1 MRRALTLLTKRGM
14 AATKTHYDR
23 VAASY
28 HDAYFYSDAYE
39 MWQRDEVLRRLQLQ
53 PHHRVADIGGVTGR
67 FVGLLKD
74 CLLYTSPSP
83 RDATL
88 SRMPSSA

>member
-1 MRRALTLLTKRGM
+1 MAEDHEHEPLPPGLPPVTRRGFLFTLGLGLNAI
-14 AATKTHYDR
+14 AA
-23 VAASY
+23 A
-28 HDAYFYSDAYE
+28 F
-39 MWQRDEVLRRLQLQ
+39 
-53 PHHRVADIGGVTGR
+53 IGVPILGYV
-67 FVGLLKD
+67 FSS